1 MTHMDIAYLHLV
13 TNHIPI
19 VGVPF
24 ALAILLIGIWR
35 NSNEIKAVSFLIFA
49 VLGLVT
55 IAVFLLGQGGED
67 FVEDLAGVSHDAI
80 EDHEG
85 VAKFALGSVLLTAA
99 AAAFALVRYGG
110 LRLLGPRFRKTVDA
124 DAQTQPSAFPTWI
137 VLAVL
142 VIALVTSGILGYTG
156 RLGGKIRHPEFH
168 GGAETTGS
176 EKNEAGETEEED
188 AEDSKGR
195 GRNRGER

>member
-1 MTHMDIAYLHLV
+1 MDTAYLHLV

-19 VGVPF
+19 IGVPF

-35 NSNEIKAVSFLIFA
+35 DSDEMKAFGFLVFA
-49 VLGLVT
+49 FLGFVT
-55 IAVFLLGQGGED
+55 IGVFLLGQGGED

-99 AAAFALVRYGG
+99 GSVFALVRYGG
-110 LRLLGPRFRKTVDA
+110 LRLLAPRFRKTGQKV
-124 DAQTQPSAFPTWI
+124 DAQTQPRTFPTWSVVL
-137 VLAVL
+137 VLAIGV
-142 VIALVTSGILGYTG
+142 VSGGILGYTG

-168 GGAETTGS
+168 GGAQTTGN
-176 EKNEAGETEEED
+176 EKNEGGETEEDRDE
-188 AEDSKGR
+188 EGKGR
-195 GRNRGER
+195 GRNRGRR